1 MMHNKDS
8 YMLKKCWEVFDMSK
22 ILVMGPICAET
33 TVKVPSI
40 PLPSDKIIDN
50 SFGVITSFSG
60 HGYNISRALTKL
72 GDTVHLLSMSGDDE
86 LKLMLDERLN
96 KEGISSEYLTTS
108 LSATCHTIVLYA
120 DENNRQIIDDLK
132 ESREVKY
139 DEALFDK
146 AIVDCKFAVF
156 CNSEYAIPYIKK
168 AKALGKTTV
177 TDVQAIKG
185 IDDKFNEEFM
195 QYADVLF
202 FSHRHIQKPYEDVI
216 KEIDKKYG
224 NEIIIMG
231 MGDKGTIMYVKK
243 DNFIGSFPTV
253 RTREIVNTLGAGD
266 SQLSAFTH
274 FYEKTGNPYYSL
286 KAAILFAS
294 YKIGNP
300 RAAHGFLSEEQV
312 EFFYNTIWK

>member
-1 MMHNKDS
+1 MTE
-8 YMLKKCWEVFDMSK
+8 CWEVFNMSK
-22 ILVMGPICAET
+22 VLVMGPICAET

-40 PLPSDKIIDN
+40 PLPSDAIIDN
-50 SFGVITSFSG
+50 PLGIITSFSG
-60 HGYNISRALTKL
+60 HGYNVSRALTKL
-72 GDTVHLLSMSGDDE
+72 GDTVNFLSVSGNDPF
-86 LKLMLDERLN
+86 KLMLDERLN
-96 KEGISSEYLTTS
+96 KEGISPEYVIPS
-108 LSATCHTIVLYA
+108 LSATPHTIVLYA
-120 DENNRQIIDDLK
+120 DKNTRQIIDDLK
-132 ESREVKY
+132 ESREVEY

-146 AIVDCKFAVF
+146 AIEDCKFAVF
-156 CNSEYAIPYIKK
+156 CNSEYAIPYLKK
-168 AKALGKTTV
+168 AKALGKTIV
-177 TDVQAIKG
+177 TDVQAIKS
-185 IDDKFNEEFM
+185 IDDEYNDEFM

-202 FSHRHIQKPYEDVI
+202 FSHSYIKQPYEDFI

-231 MGDKGTIMYVKK
+231 MGDKGTMMYVKK

-312 EFFYNTIWK
+312 EVFYNTIWK